1 MSISR
6 RFFLRGTGA
15 TLALP
20 LLPSLL
26 SSREARAA
34 EAPRPCYVHFAT
46 PHGGVWADRMF
57 PALPATGV
65 QTRQY
70 AGREI
75 RRFDLQLRQSGGN
88 ASLSPVLS
96 GSSSTF
102 TDALVAKMLVLR
114 GLDVPWYLAH
124 HSGGHLGNFA
134 SNAGNG
140 DDATRAQRLAKRRT
154 IDQVMAWSPAFYG
167 DFGGMRERV
176 LVMGGGMS
184 YNYSNPATRT
194 GEIQEIAESAQTP
207 LALFDKLFPQQDE
220 GPTRPPIV
228 DRVYASYRQLRD
240 SGRLSTADRI
250 RLEDHMQ
257 RVSELQRRL
266 TTFGS
271 CTDAPRPTNN
281 PYAPLTW
288 WQVDDK
294 MPLNPAAQAGYFQV
308 LNDLV
313 TLAFSCGVSRIAVM
327 GVGLTFSDFA
337 GDWHS
342 DVAHEAH
349 MPGGVKQGILAQAYQ
364 RFFSTV
370 MVDLA
375 AKLNGVDMGDGR
387 TLLDNSLV
395 VWTQECSSYTHEAQS
410 LPVVTFG
417 GAGGF
422 LRTGQCCDY
431 RNLSALFDPAEME
444 KIHAGLLWHQWLG
457 TTLQAMGVPRSE
469 WEVASE
475 NPGYPNYKYAKV
487 NWGVLST
494 EQAYPEGVWSVA
506 GEVLPWLRA

>member
-6 RFFLRGTGA
+6 RFFLRGAGA

-34 EAPRPCYVHFAT
+34 EAPRLCYVHYAT
-46 PHGGVWADRMF
+46 PHGGIWADRMF

-70 AGREI
+70 AGREV

-96 GSSSTF
+96 GSSTTF
-102 TDALVAKMLVLR
+102 TDALAAKMLVLN

-124 HSGGHLGNFA
+124 HTGGHLGNFA
-134 SNAGNG
+134 RNDGNDG
-140 DDATRAQRLAKRRT
+140 DATRAQALAKRRT

-167 DFGGMRERV
+167 DFGGVRERV
-176 LVMGGGMS
+176 LVMGRGMS
-184 YNYSNPATRT
+184 YNYANPATRT
-194 GEIQEIAESAQTP
+194 GEIQEIAESAQSP

-271 CTDAPRPTNN
+271 CTDAPRPTDN
-281 PYAPLTW
+281 PYAPLAM
-288 WQVDDK
+288 WQVGDT
-294 MPLNPAAQAGYFQV
+294 MPLNPAAHAGYFRV

-313 TLAFSCGVSRIAVM
+313 ALAFSCGVSRIAVM
-327 GVGLTFSDFA
+327 RVELNFTDYPGE
-337 GDWHS
+337 WHL
-342 DVAHEAH
+342 DVVHETH
-349 MPGGVKQGILAQAYQ
+349 QPDGVKQGLHAQAHQ

-387 TLLDNSLV
+387 TLLDNSLA
-395 VWTQECSSYTHEAQS
+395 VWTQECGNYTHESQS
-410 LPVVTFG
+410 MPVVTFG

-431 RNLSALFDPAEME
+431 RNLSAVFNPWAVE
-444 KIHAGLLWHQWLG
+444 KRHSGLLWHQWLG

-475 NPGYPNYKYAKV
+475 NPGYPNYKYAV
-487 NWGVLST
+487 AEGNLT
-494 EQAYPEGVWSVA
+494 TAQAYPEGVWSVA